1 VLIESNVGDVGMT
14 DFSQKKRLM
23 DAGIQA
29 AKQALPRIKKL
40 IEEKS

>member
-1 VLIESNVGDVGMT
+1 VDLT

-29 AKQALPRIKKL
+29 TKQAMPRIKK
-40 IEEKS
+40 IIADKK